1 MGTLINERLI
11 KLDLEAANKDE
22 AIESLANMI
31 HEEKKLNCIWK
42 KDGLDGCQNCNTC
55 SRTGFLDALKER
67 ENSFPTAV
75 GFSYAIPH
83 GKCGSVEDAA
93 IAFARLK
100 NEVKWGEDGDEDE
113 YVKYVFMIGVSD
125 KDAGNE
131 HMRILIKLSTSIL
144 DDDFR
149 EKLSKISTE
158 KEALDIISEYS
169 ENLN

>member
-1 MGTLINERLI
+1 M
-11 KLDLEAANKDE
+11 
-22 AIESLANMI
+22 
-31 HEEKKLNCIWK
+31 
-42 KDGLDGCQNCNTC
+42 
-55 SRTGFLDALKER
+55 
-67 ENSFPTAV
+67 
-75 GFSYAIPH
+75 
-83 GKCGSVEDAA
+83 
-93 IAFARLK
+93 K